1 MDMDLDKIPEKYQAD
16 IEKACSFLK
25 NEGCGAVFLFG
36 SLVTGNIH
44 DNSDIDIGVKG
55 LPPEKFF
62 KAYSKLYM
70 NLNNEFHLVD
80 FDYENDFF
88 SLLERQ
94 GEVVEVG

>member
-1 MDMDLDKIPEKYQAD
+1 MELNKIPKKYQDD
-16 IEKACSFLK
+16 IKKATNLLK
-25 NEGCGAVFLFG
+25 TEGCQTVYLFG
-36 SLVTGNIH
+36 SIVTGKIH

-70 NLNNEFHLVD
+70 NLDNEFHLVD
-80 FDYENDFF
+80 FDYDNKFF